1 MKKGQK
7 AKPEEIIKILR
18 EIEIYISQGKTT
30 ALACKQA
37 GISEQSYYRWRK
49 QYGGMQVSQAKE
61 FKNLKDEN
69 AKLKKLVA
77 DLSLEKLVL
86 KEVIEGNF

>member
-7 AKPEEIIKILR
+7 AKPEEIIKTLRQVEILTN
-18 EIEIYISQGKTT
+18 QGKKIQE
-30 ALACKQA
+30 ACRQ
-37 GISEQSYYRWRK
+37 SEITEQTYYRWRK
-49 QYGGMQVSQAKE
+49 QYGAMQLSDIKE
-61 FKNLKDEN
+61 MKRLKEEN

-86 KEVIEGNF
+86 KEVAEGNF

>member
-7 AKPEEIIKILR
+7 AKPEEIIKTLRQVEILTN
-18 EIEIYISQGKTT
+18 QGKKIQE
-30 ALACKQA
+30 ACRQA
-37 GISEQSYYRWRK
+37 EITEQTYYRWRK
-49 QYGGMQVSQAKE
+49 QFGAMQLSDIKE
-61 FKNLKDEN
+61 MKRLKEEN

-86 KEVIEGNF
+86 KEVAEGNF

>member
-7 AKPEEIIKILR
+7 AKPEEIIKTLRQVEILTN
-18 EIEIYISQGKTT
+18 QGKKIQE
-30 ALACKQA
+30 ACRQA
-37 GISEQSYYRWRK
+37 EITEQTYYRWRK
-49 QYGGMQVSQAKE
+49 QYGAMQLSDIKE
-61 FKNLKDEN
+61 MKRLKEEN

-86 KEVIEGNF
+86 KEVAQGNF